1 VTAKDQPTDRGPG
14 VEWLPVVIAAVI
26 VPILW
31 FALGEEGAT
40 AAMPAWASVL
50 FALGGRGAVVGV
62 FAVAGWFYLCMALG
76 LRWPHVGATL
86 LMTSGAAGLV
96 AALRASWGLLGGPLG
111 WAAPAL
117 VALIGWVLL
126 LLAALSLP
134 TVGLRKVTSGVV
146 LVGGPVVAAALA
158 AANARWGHLALA
170 VAALAFVRWVMTA
183 PRAGTK
189 PEK

>member
-1 VTAKDQPTDRGPG
+1 MTTQDQPTNQGPG
-14 VEWLPVVIAAVI
+14 VEWLPVLIAAVV

-40 AAMPAWASVL
+40 SAMPAWASVL

-62 FAVAGWFYLCMALG
+62 FAVAGWFHLCLALG
-76 LRWPHVGATL
+76 LRWPNVGATL

-96 AALRASWGLLGGPLG
+96 VALRASWGLLGGPLG

-117 VALIGWVLL
+117 IALVGWVML

-134 TVGLRKVTSGVV
+134 TVGLRKVTSGAV
-146 LVGGPVVAAALA
+146 LVGGPVVAAGLA

-170 VAALAFVRWVMTA
+170 VAVLAFVLWVMTGSK
-183 PRAGTK
+183 R
-189 PEK
+189 EK